1 MWHILKFLSLSTD
14 TLYINVI
21 NFFAAHATGGLRQS
35 CCHRHALRKRKYYNL
50 ILLEYVLKMV

>member
-21 NFFAAHATGGLRQS
+21 NFFAAQKS
-35 CCHRHALRKRKYYNL
+35 CCLRHAERKTQ
-50 ILLEYVLKMV
+50 ILQPYIIRICIKDGVIP